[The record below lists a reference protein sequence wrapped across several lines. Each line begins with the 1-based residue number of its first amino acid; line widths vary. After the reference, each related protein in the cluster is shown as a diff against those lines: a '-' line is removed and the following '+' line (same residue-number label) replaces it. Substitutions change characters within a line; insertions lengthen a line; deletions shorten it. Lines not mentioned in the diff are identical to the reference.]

1 MKKILILIS
10 ILFVSIFIYA
20 QGETS
25 KDWHMLD
32 FGKDNIPG
40 ISVNKT
46 YSDLLTGRKSKP
58 VVVAVIDSGVDY
70 VHEDLKEVM
79 WVNEDEK
86 PYNSIDDDKN
96 GYVDDIF
103 GWNFIGGKNGNNID
117 ADNLEVTRLYKSLNY
132 KYSKADP
139 EILNKEQK
147 KEFELYLKV
156 KKEVEDERVKAAEA
170 VDKYN
175 TRKEKVMNDLDAVAD
190 KLKYAGLSLSEVDSL
205 DTEGNEALASGIST
219 IKKVMVYDP
228 ELKSI
233 DDLKEVIAE
242 NFKKPLEYYSEKVKF
257 HYNPDFNP
265 RYIVGDNYED
275 QFEKIYG
282 NSDVKG
288 PDPSHGTHVAGI
300 IAAKRNNNI
309 GMDGIADNVRIMSIR
324 VVPNGDERD
333 KDVANGIRYAADNGA
348 SIINMSFGKNYKW
361 NKDVVD
367 KAVKYA
373 QKKGV
378 LLIHAAGN
386 NAENND
392 EIVHYPSDKYE
403 KAGFLSKKSAG
414 NWIEVGANSYTSDSS
429 FVADFSNYGK
439 NDVDVFAPGVSI
451 YSTIPGNK
459 YASFNGTSMATPVV
473 AGVAAVLKSYFPG
486 LSAGEIKDIILDSS
500 VKKDLTVYRP
510 GDNKEVK
517 FSELSSTGGQV
528 NLYNAVSL
536 ALKKY
541 SGKAAK

>member
-46 YSDLLTGRKSKP
+46 YSELLTGRKSKP

-117 ADNLEVTRLYKSLNY
+117 VDNLEVTRLYKSLNY

-147 KEFELYLKV
+147 KEYELYLKV

-242 NFKKPLEYYSEKVKF
+242 NFKIGTVKHTNTSYFTMVAKDEAGKLTQVPGLILENKTDIRRFLEA
-257 HYNPDFNP
+257 
-265 RYIVGDNYED
+265 I
-275 QFEKIYG
+275 
-282 NSDVKG
+282 
-288 PDPSHGTHVAGI
+288 
-300 IAAKRNNNI
+300 KRK
-309 GMDGIADNVRIMSIR
+309 
-324 VVPNGDERD
+324 EL
-333 KDVANGIRYAADNGA
+333 
-348 SIINMSFGKNYKW
+348 KNAYK
-361 NKDVVD
+361 
-367 KAVKYA
+367 
-373 QKKGV
+373 QE
-378 LLIHAAGN
+378 LN
-386 NAENND
+386 NAKTIL
-392 EIVHYPSDKYE
+392 EIE
-403 KAGFLSKKSAG
+403 Q
-414 NWIEVGANSYTSDSS
+414 
-429 FVADFSNYGK
+429 
-439 NDVDVFAPGVSI
+439 
-451 YSTIPGNK
+451 NK
-459 YASFNGTSMATPVV
+459 HLLDNERC
-473 AGVAAVLKSYFPG
+473 K
-486 LSAGEIKDIILDSS
+486 IKF
-500 VKKDLTVYRP
+500 
-510 GDNKEVK
+510 E
-517 FSELSSTGGQV
+517 
-528 NLYNAVSL
+528 
-536 ALKKY
+536 
-541 SGKAAK
+541 

>member
-10 ILFVSIFIYA
+10 ILFVNIFIYA
-20 QGETS
+20 QGQTS
-25 KDWHMLD
+25 RDWYLLD
-32 FGKDNIPG
+32 LGSDGIPG

-46 YSDLLTGRKSKP
+46 YAELLTGMKSKP

-70 VHEDLKEVM
+70 VHEDLKDIM
-79 WVNEDEK
+79 WINDDEK
-86 PYNSIDDDKN
+86 PNNGKDDDGN
-96 GYVDDIF
+96 GYIDDIF
-103 GWNFIGGKNGNNID
+103 GWNFIGGKTGNNVD
-117 ADNLEVTRLYKSLNY
+117 ADNLEVARLYKSLQY
-132 KYSKADP
+132 KYSKANPDL
-139 EILNKEQK
+139 LNKNQK
-147 KEFELYLKV
+147 KEYELFLEV
-156 KKEVEDERVKAAEA
+156 KKEVEENRVKAAEA
-170 VDKYN
+170 VDKIN
-175 TRKEKVMNDLDAVAD
+175 TRKEKLMSDLDAVD
-190 KLKYAGLSLSEVDSL
+190 KKLKQAGLELSEVDSL
-205 DTEGNEALASGIST
+205 STDGDETLATGIDI

-233 DDLKEVIAE
+233 DDLKEIVAD
-242 NFKKPLEYYSEKVKF
+242 NFKRGLEGNIEKVKY
-257 HYNPDFNP
+257 HYNPDFDS
-265 RYIVGDNYED
+265 RYIVGDNYD
-275 QFEKIYG
+275 DPYEKYYG
-282 NSDVKG
+282 NNDVKG
-288 PDPSHGTHVAGI
+288 PDSFHGTHVSGI
-300 IAAKRNNNI
+300 IAAKRDNGTGI
-309 GMDGIADNVRIMSIR
+309 DGIADNVRIMSIR

-348 SIINMSFGKNYKW
+348 SIINMSFGKNYSW
-361 NKDVVD
+361 NKEVVD

-403 KAGFLSKKSAG
+403 KAGFFAKKSAK
-414 NWIEVGANSYTSDSS
+414 NWIEVGASSYTNDST
-429 FVADFSNYGK
+429 FVAGFSNYGK
-439 NDVDVFAPGVSI
+439 KDVDIFAPGVAI

-459 YASFNGTSMATPVV
+459 YANAGGTSMATPVV

-500 VKKDLTVYRP
+500 VKKDMIVFRP
-510 GDNKEVK
+510 GDNKEVN
-517 FSELSSTGGQV
+517 FSELSTTGGEV

-541 SGKAAK
+541 SNKTVK